1 MELQT
6 ENLKSSHFR
15 KDFNCGHEILDN
27 YLMKQVNQDIKKKLS
42 VCFVIAEKEDEK
54 NVVKGYYTLSNYGI
68 PREMIPPENE
78 KKFPRAY
85 KTIPTTLLG
94 RLARDKDFNGK
105 RAGEFLLL
113 DALHKC
119 HETSMQIASFAVIV
133 DPIDDNA
140 KSFYEKY
147 GFKTLPDSEKMFLP
161 MHTVNQLFQN

>member
-15 KDFNCGHEILDN
+15 KDFNCGNEILDN
-27 YLMKQVNQDIKKKLS
+27 YLKKQVNQDIKKKLS
-42 VCFVIAEKEDEK
+42 VCFVIAEKDDEK
-54 NVVKGYYTLSNYGI
+54 DVVKGYYTLSNYGI
-68 PREMIPPENE
+68 PREMIPAEIE

-85 KTIPTTLLG
+85 ETIPTTLLG
-94 RLARDKDFNGK
+94 RLARDKNFNGK

-119 HETSMQIASFAVIV
+119 HEASMQIASFAVIV
-133 DPIDDNA
+133 DPIDDNT

-147 GFKTLPDSEKMFLP
+147 GFKTLPDSEKMFIP
-161 MHTVNQLFQN
+161 MHTVNQLFSN